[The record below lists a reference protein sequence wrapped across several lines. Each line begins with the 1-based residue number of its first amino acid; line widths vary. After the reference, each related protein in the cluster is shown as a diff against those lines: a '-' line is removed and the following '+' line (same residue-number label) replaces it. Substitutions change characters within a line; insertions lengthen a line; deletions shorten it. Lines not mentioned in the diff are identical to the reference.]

1 MDPATAVKFWR
12 AVQIVR
18 MRCLM
23 ILRQALVLGLVVS
36 RIMCRRHIT
45 LRCSC
50 ADSQIA
56 LVTSCAAKITP
67 TAKATATTT
76 TLEMIRY
83 MMIAIVRYKFI
94 YELRTDSYIDRKI
107 YESYLYK

>member
-18 MRCLM
+18 MRRLM

-50 ADSQIA
+50 TDSQIA
-56 LVTSCAAKITP
+56 LATSCTAKITP
-67 TAKATATTT
+67 TAKATTT
-76 TLEMIRY
+76 TLKMVRY

-94 YELRTDSYIDRKI
+94 YELCVDSYIDRKI
-107 YESYLYK
+107 YK